1 MLETLQGDHEMKDIL
16 SLAAIILL
24 LTWSSASF
32 AGVAN
37 QGHSDRSQSVTAEH
51 GMAGDTFTHQAT
63 AQGVRAEFQVMS
75 LASMNMKDPKGNTH
89 HIMVRLFNAD
99 SDAQIKNATGE
110 IRLISPSGKERQ
122 EMLTNY
128 SGILAASFT
137 FDEKGKYRVICLF
150 DVDGK
155 KREVEFWYPSG

>member
-1 MLETLQGDHEMKDIL
+1 MKDTL

-24 LTWSSASF
+24 LTWGSAGF

-37 QGHSDRSQSVTAEH
+37 QGHSDRSQSVTVAQ

-63 AQGVRAEFQVMS
+63 TQGVRAEFQVMS

-89 HIMVRLFNAD
+89 HIMVKLFNAD
-99 SDAQIKNATGE
+99 SDTQIKNATGE

-128 SGILAASFT
+128 NGILAASFT
-137 FDEKGKYRVICLF
+137 FDEKGKYRVNCLF
-150 DVDGK
+150 EVDGK
-155 KREVEFWYPSG
+155 KREVNFSYPNG

>member
-1 MLETLQGDHEMKDIL
+1 MKDIL

-51 GMAGDTFTHQAT
+51 GMAGDTFTHQET
-63 AQGVRAEFQVMS
+63 AEGVRAEFQVVS

-89 HIMVRLFNAD
+89 HIMVKLFNAD
-99 SDAQIKNATGE
+99 SDTQIKNATGE

-122 EMLTNY
+122 EMLRNY

-137 FDEKGKYRVICLF
+137 FDEKGKYRMICLF
-150 DVDGK
+150 EVDGK
-155 KREVEFWYPSG
+155 KRDLKFWYPSG